1 MGNSTLSWGVISTTV
16 ASKAYLH
23 NATDDGFTYVSDI
36 GTPRQNTYTVALGDV
51 NGDGKLDA
59 VQSGWGPHGVFLG
72 DGAGHFSQDPAHPTY
87 DSATYLTTNSN
98 MVLADMNYDGHL
110 DVVQSLGKV
119 YWNMG
124 LGGGVNETST
134 AAQVDITVNPVNDA
148 PYRCLSRGPIGANID
163 TPVAITGL
171 HVNDVDV
178 NEGAGHISL
187 RLSCMLTMG
196 R

>member
-1 MGNSTLSWGVISTTV
+1 MSVP
-16 ASKAYLH
+16 SKAYLH
-23 NATDDGFTYVSDI
+23 NAADDGFTYVSDI
-36 GTPRQNTYTVALGDV
+36 GTALQSGQNTYTVALGDV

-124 LGGGVNETST
+124 MVGALIETST
-134 AAQVDITVNPVNDA
+134 SAQVDITVNPVNDA
-148 PYRCLSRGPIGANID
+148 PVMMPFTAPLAQMLIRRGP
-163 TPVAITGL
+163 
-171 HVNDVDV
+171 
-178 NEGAGHISL
+178 
-187 RLSCMLTMG
+187 
-196 R
+196 